1 MEKLTDE
8 IFERLYVPVGRFVV
22 YWGAVD
28 VAVNHVAFAIFRH
41 INTTPQAQRWPLG
54 LHYRLKRLKSL
65 IGKHPDFK
73 PFAKDAREVFRDTLH
88 QLKDREMLA
97 HGVAVRYIRDKDTIL
112 FERIDELTKGQRKRS
127 GPVTHRLNSKLF
139 SFADLDTLGRNAAM
153 LGGALLEVCTSISE
167 LSRQTKDTP

>member
-127 GPVTHRLNSKLF
+127 GHVTHRLNFQTVFVCRSRHPRKKC
-139 SFADLDTLGRNAAM
+139 R
-153 LGGALLEVCTSISE
+153 GARRRASCGLHRHLRVVA
-167 LSRQTKDTP
+167 PN